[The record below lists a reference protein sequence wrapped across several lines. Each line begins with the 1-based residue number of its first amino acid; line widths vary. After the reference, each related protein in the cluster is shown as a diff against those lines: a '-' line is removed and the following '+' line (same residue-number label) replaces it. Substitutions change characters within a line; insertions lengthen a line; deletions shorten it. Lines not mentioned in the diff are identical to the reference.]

1 LRDDKAALPL
11 SNLATVQAV
20 RVPPWVFDGRI
31 RSALQTVSRF
41 LYGFPKTYRL
51 SGAEMVHLYTAGEDT
66 LTIGIKAGCSS
77 TTVAKIL
84 RTLGV
89 TIRKPGY
96 GRPARNYR
104 TD

>member
-1 LRDDKAALPL
+1 M
-11 SNLATVQAV
+11 
-20 RVPPWVFDGRI
+20 
-31 RSALQTVSRF
+31 SRF

-51 SGAEMVHLYTAGEDT
+51 SGAEMVHLYAAGEDA

-77 TTVAKIL
+77 TTVVKIV

-96 GRPARNYR
+96 GRPTRRYLV
-104 TD
+104 D